1 MSRLQGKVA
10 LVTGAAAGFGE
21 AIARLFVAEGAKV
34 LLADLDGAKA
44 QLLAEALGPAA
55 RAVACDVSRQADV
68 QAAVAACVESFGTPD
83 VVVNNAGTTHRNQSM
98 LEVDE
103 STFDRVFA
111 VNVKSIFH
119 MTRAVVPLM
128 QARRSGCIVNI
139 GSTAGIRPRPG
150 LAWYNASKGAVNL
163 LSKSMAAEL
172 GPDGI
177 RVADNGARL
186 EFRLFGR
193 SDSPTSKKAVEYIKR
208 YLADVGIAANVTLIS
223 EDALTEKIGQGEF
236 DMFEW
241 GWVVEPDPNYQ
252 LSTFTCARRS
262 YEDGGSVLAGL
273 SDSFYCNPEYDKL
286 FAAQG
291 SETDVAKRVEI
302 VKQMQQILYDDWP
315 YAITY
320 YYDNLVAYRSDRFE
334 GFIPQPDPN
343 GSYLF
348 QYGTWTYKNLKPVAA
363 GAGQSGGP
371 SPALVG
377 GIVAAVAVLGGLAF
391 LLLRRR
397 RAGAADDR
405 E

>member
-21 AIARLFVAEGAKV
+21 AIARLFVAAGAKV

-103 STFDRVFA
+103 ATFDRVFA

-128 QARRSGCIVNI
+128 QARRIGCIVNV

-177 RVADNGARL
+177 RVNAVCPVM
-186 EFRLFGR
+186 
-193 SDSPTSKKAVEYIKR
+193 SPTGLIEQFLGTADTPEARARVIAGIPLGRMSTPEDVAEATL
-208 YLADVGIAANVTLIS
+208 YLASDAARFIT
-223 EDALTEKIGQGEF
+223 G
-236 DMFEW
+236 
-241 GWVVEPDPNYQ
+241 VELPV
-252 LSTFTCARRS
+252 
-262 YEDGGSVLAGL
+262 DGGR
-273 SDSFYCNPEYDKL
+273 
-286 FAAQG
+286 
-291 SETDVAKRVEI
+291 TI
-302 VKQMQQILYDDWP
+302 
-315 YAITY
+315 
-320 YYDNLVAYRSDRFE
+320 
-334 GFIPQPDPN
+334 
-343 GSYLF
+343 
-348 QYGTWTYKNLKPVAA
+348 
-363 GAGQSGGP
+363 
-371 SPALVG
+371 
-377 GIVAAVAVLGGLAF
+377 
-391 LLLRRR
+391 
-397 RAGAADDR
+397 
-405 E
+405 